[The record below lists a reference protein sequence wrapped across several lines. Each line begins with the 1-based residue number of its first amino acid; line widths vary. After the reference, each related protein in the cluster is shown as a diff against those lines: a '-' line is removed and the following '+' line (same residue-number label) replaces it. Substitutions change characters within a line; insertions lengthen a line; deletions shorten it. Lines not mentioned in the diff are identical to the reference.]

1 MVGVWCLNVMELT
14 VFLVWWGKDRFKK
27 SSDKSSY
34 KVNVFFSWFLSIW
47 CDQKTVCTYTKKP
60 HILLTSKSFT
70 MRGASDSC
78 MGLAWRWCGAS
89 VFCGRTKRTS
99 HHPTIFARMI
109 GGWICLY
116 SRNAVFY
123 IMDDVIM
130 DDATCLWGTSIWYVV
145 SRILTSPD
153 DKRECFLRF
162 GMFIACTRTV

>member
-1 MVGVWCLNVMELT
+1 MYPFYVI
-14 VFLVWWGKDRFKK
+14 KK
-27 SSDKSSY
+27 QS
-34 KVNVFFSWFLSIW
+34 VHI
-47 CDQKTVCTYTKKP
+47 QKKT

-89 VFCGRTKRTS
+89 VFCGRTKRTKQTS

-145 SRILTSPD
+145 SCILTSPD
-153 DKRECFLRF
+153 HKREVSSVLECSSRANGPCKSPNLEPIKSISMVLDSLLNREGFK
-162 GMFIACTRTV
+162 